1 VLRHAFRKHSF
12 ASFLTESVVTIATGA
27 AAGIVLLWLVA
38 IAGVYVQ
45 SAGWILAVA
54 IPVVGFPHARY
65 WLEKLWRHAWEREY
79 TWWDLS
85 LVLGWLLISY
95 LAINFLEVV
104 RPFPI
109 GWDDLGSYLNRPR
122 LMVSYGTFIF
132 SMSPFDWSYLTSLGF
147 LLFGYNAPFGSTASM
162 MINWSAGLLAV
173 MAVYAF
179 AKQFLGTRAGVLS
192 ALLYYALPLVGHFS
206 FADMKIDNA
215 IFFFCSVATLT
226 LLLAFRKAESE
237 EHAHHVIAHDAPM
250 LLLLTGL
257 FLGFAFATKN
267 TAAMSLFALGAVMLG
282 MAVHPAAFVGGIFFA
297 FSAFS
302 VLGVFS
308 IHNILHRIT
317 GITPGPT
324 TAMIFTLLCAGAGL
338 LCFAYA
344 LMKRQM
350 PLRPLLMKVLL
361 PFVAGVFIAVFPW
374 IEHNSIESGSIVPG
388 FVLSSPNRLT
398 PNTSVDTLTGDLA
411 VDKTSPACTPTGS
424 LEELDRYWGDEQSWL
439 HYATLPWRAV
449 MNIDATGYYV
459 TTFPALLLF
468 PLLLLLPYFWTKPA
482 RWLRWLFAGTVMMLI
497 EWIFLANGIPWYGV
511 SLLLGLVVAL
521 EALVIKA
528 PDKPIKIATSVLLS
542 LSLLLAFGMRLWQFE
557 QQRNILEYSMGKIS
571 ADGLREITIPY
582 YDDISATVV
591 DRYSGIPDRPYLYR
605 VGTFISYF
613 IPRNL
618 EVIGA
623 NDHQLDMFNC
633 LYAERNP
640 KLTVDRL
647 KKLGFNSIIFDTNTA
662 TIESDVNGSLH
673 KKVNA
678 FVDFV
683 NNPEAGLQVLIS
695 DPDAGVAFVQIP

>member
-1 VLRHAFRKHSF
+1 
-12 ASFLTESVVTIATGA
+12 
-27 AAGIVLLWLVA
+27 
-38 IAGVYVQ
+38 
-45 SAGWILAVA
+45 
-54 IPVVGFPHARY
+54 
-65 WLEKLWRHAWEREY
+65 
-79 TWWDLS
+79 
-85 LVLGWLLISY
+85 
-95 LAINFLEVV
+95 
-104 RPFPI
+104 
-109 GWDDLGSYLNRPR
+109 
-122 LMVSYGTFIF
+122 
-132 SMSPFDWSYLTSLGF
+132 
-147 LLFGYNAPFGSTASM
+147 
-162 MINWSAGLLAV
+162 
-173 MAVYAF
+173 
-179 AKQFLGTRAGVLS
+179 
-192 ALLYYALPLVGHFS
+192 
-206 FADMKIDNA
+206 
-215 IFFFCSVATLT
+215 
-226 LLLAFRKAESE
+226 
-237 EHAHHVIAHDAPM
+237 
-250 LLLLTGL
+250 
-257 FLGFAFATKN
+257 
-267 TAAMSLFALGAVMLG
+267 
-282 MAVHPAAFVGGIFFA
+282 
-297 FSAFS
+297 
-302 VLGVFS
+302 
-308 IHNILHRIT
+308 
-317 GITPGPT
+317 
-324 TAMIFTLLCAGAGL
+324 
-338 LCFAYA
+338 
-344 LMKRQM
+344 MKRQM